1 MTPVCHIIVII
12 KLNNKGI
19 FLSSLLA
26 CMNSNQSPVSDSA
39 QQSAQVSSTNVHV
52 PTPKFFMPVFLTL
65 IISTLIYIGFQ
76 LVADLSHVPALSLYS
91 VILLATALFIAL
103 GFEFVNGFLVT
114 ANAVATVI

>member
-1 MTPVCHIIVII
+1 MTVACHIIVII

-26 CMNSNQSPVSDSA
+26 CMNSNQSPVSDSV
-39 QQSAQVSSTNVHV
+39 QQSAKISSTNVHV
-52 PTPKFFMPVFLTL
+52 PTPKYFMPVFLTV

-91 VILLATALFIAL
+91 VILHYLLL
-103 GFEFVNGFLVT
+103 
-114 ANAVATVI
+114 